1 MRRISALARVCALA
15 VAVPLSAGMAS
26 VANAQGGAAA
36 NQETSNKVSGGGIT
50 LAGWMGVVD
59 ASEAAKGLKITDAKL
74 VGMGPGI
81 HVTTGPASTY
91 WNPANRGAGDYMVK
105 ATFNEAEYMGL
116 NDHPHPYGIV
126 IAGKN
131 MDSPKPE
138 FLYCAAYGNGNF
150 IVRGFS
156 STAPPRGTF
165 SMTTGRAGDP
175 NAAVNKAEA
184 KGKPVKQEIAMW
196 VKGDKIG
203 CTING
208 TEVASYAKADVIGD
222 GKLTTTDGVWGI
234 RFAHNTDA
242 HVSGLAMS
250 KP

>member
-1 MRRISALARVCALA
+1 MRRILSLAGFVLVAAQAL
-15 VAVPLSAGMAS
+15 AS
-26 VANAQGGAAA
+26 VAIAQGGAAV

-59 ASEAAKGLKITDAKL
+59 ASEAGKGLKITDAKL
-74 VGMGPGI
+74 VGMGPGM

-91 WNPANRGAGDYMVK
+91 WNPKNMGSGDYKVS

-116 NDHPHPYGIV
+116 NDHPHPYGV
-126 IAGKN
+126 MIAGKN
-131 MDSPKPE
+131 MDSAKPE
-138 FLYCAAYGNGNF
+138 FLYCTAYGDGHF
-150 IVRGFS
+150 IFRGFS
-156 STAPPRGTF
+156 SSAPRGTF
-165 SMTTGRAGDP
+165 QMDGRAGTV

-196 VKGDKIG
+196 VKGDKVG

-208 TEVASYAKADVIGD
+208 TEVASYPKADVIGD
-222 GKLTTTDGVWGI
+222 GKLTSLDGVAGV

-242 HVSGLAMS
+242 HVGGFAVG

>member
-1 MRRISALARVCALA
+1 MRRLFSFALALA
-15 VAVPLSAGMAS
+15 VAPALAS
-26 VANAQGGAAA
+26 VSLAQGGAAA

-50 LAGWMGVVD
+50 LAGWQGIVD
-59 ASEAAKGLKITDAKL
+59 AAEARRGLKITDAKL
-74 VGMGPGI
+74 VGMGPGL

-91 WNPANRGAGDYMVK
+91 WNPANKGAGDYMVK

-116 NDHPHPYGIV
+116 NDHPHPYGIM

-131 MDSPKPE
+131 LDSPKPE
-138 FLYCAAYGNGNF
+138 FLYCAAYGDGHF
-150 IVRGFS
+150 IFRGFS
-156 STAPPRGTF
+156 STAASGTF
-165 SMTTGRAGDP
+165 QMDGRAGTV
-175 NAAVNKAEA
+175 NAAVNKAEG

-196 VKGDKIG
+196 VKGDKVG

-222 GKLTTTDGVWGI
+222 GKLTSTDGVWGI

-242 HVSGLAMS
+242 HVAGLAMS

>member
-1 MRRISALARVCALA
+1 
-15 VAVPLSAGMAS
+15 
-26 VANAQGGAAA
+26 
-36 NQETSNKVSGGGIT
+36 
-50 LAGWMGVVD
+50 
-59 ASEAAKGLKITDAKL
+59 
-74 VGMGPGI
+74 
-81 HVTTGPASTY
+81 
-91 WNPANRGAGDYMVK
+91 
-105 ATFNEAEYMGL
+105 
-116 NDHPHPYGIV
+116 
-126 IAGKN
+126 
-131 MDSPKPE
+131 MD
-138 FLYCAAYGNGNF
+138 
-150 IVRGFS
+150 
-156 STAPPRGTF
+156 
-165 SMTTGRAGDP
+165 GRAGTV

-208 TEVASYAKADVIGD
+208 TEVASYNKSDVIGD

>member
-1 MRRISALARVCALA
+1 MRRIFSLVLA
-15 VAVPLSAGMAS
+15 VAPAIA
-26 VANAQGGAAA
+26 AAQGAAV

-59 ASEAAKGLKITDAKL
+59 ASEAGKGLKITDAKL
-74 VGMGPGI
+74 EAMGPGM

-91 WNPANRGAGDYMVK
+91 WSPKNTTSGDFKVS

-116 NDHPHPYGIV
+116 NDHPHPYGIM

-138 FLYCAAYGNGNF
+138 FLYCTAYGDGHF
-150 IVRGFS
+150 IFRGFS
-156 STAPPRGTF
+156 GTAARGTF
-165 SMTTGRAGDP
+165 QMDGRAGTV

-196 VKGDKIG
+196 VKGDKVG

-208 TEVASYAKADVIGD
+208 TEVASYNKSDVIGD
-222 GKLTTTDGVWGI
+222 GKLTSTDGVVGV
-234 RFAHNTDA
+234 RFAHNTSA
-242 HVSGLAMS
+242 HVSGFTVG